1 MDINNQQVNQQVTLN
16 ENNLALVAHLSGLI
30 APVIGP
36 IIFFILFKDSQNNML
51 KQNTV
56 NVFNWNM
63 SLIIYSMI
71 LGAIFG
77 TGILSILF
85 IGFFLFLVLGILNL
99 IFSILGAIEANKG
112 GVYKYPMTIEF
123 VK

>member
-123 VK
+123 IK

>member
-16 ENNLALVAHLSGLI
+16 ENNLAIVAHLSGLI

-71 LGAIFG
+71 S
-77 TGILSILF
+77 GILLILF

-123 VK
+123 IK

>member
-16 ENNLALVAHLSGLI
+16 ENNLAIVAHLSGLI